1 VRRRFFLLPS
11 LDSWFFKEFSM
22 QRVQKGFTLIE
33 LMIVVAII
41 GILAAVGLPAYQDY
55 TIKAQ
60 ATSAL
65 KEVTPAK
72 EQIEVFVAKGVVAQ
86 NSSSSNDG
94 YIGVST
100 TTTYCTV
107 SVVGTLTAN
116 QSVTC
121 ALNRPG
127 ANAKLST
134 SSLIWTRNSVEGT
147 WRCTAP
153 GMSAKYL
160 PGQCATS

>member
-1 VRRRFFLLPS
+1 
-11 LDSWFFKEFSM
+11 M

-65 KEVTPAK
+65 KEITPAK
-72 EQIEVFVAKGVVAQ
+72 EQVETFIAKGVVSQ
-86 NSSSSNDG
+86 NANSTADG
-94 YIGVST
+94 YIGVGT

-107 SVVGTLTAN
+107 TVVGALAGN
-116 QSVTC
+116 QTITC
-121 ALNRPG
+121 ALNRPSV
-127 ANAKLST
+127 NTKLAT
-134 SSLIWTRNSVEGT
+134 ASLRWTRNSTEGT

-153 GMSAKYL
+153 GMSPKYL
-160 PGQCATS
+160 PGQCATI

>member
-1 VRRRFFLLPS
+1 
-11 LDSWFFKEFSM
+11 M

-72 EQIEVFVAKGVVAQ
+72 EQVEVFTAKGVTSQ
-86 NSSSSNDG
+86 NTNADNDG
-94 YIGVST
+94 FIGVGT

-107 SVVGTLTAN
+107 LVTGTPATAEQN
-116 QSVTC
+116 VRCTI
-121 ALNRPG
+121 NRNV
-127 ANAKLST
+127 NAKISGKT
-134 SSLIWTRNSVEGT
+134 IGWVRPSATGI
-147 WRCTAP
+147 WRCVSDL
-153 GMSAKYL
+153 GAKHL
-160 PGQCATS
+160 PGQCTAS

>member
-1 VRRRFFLLPS
+1 
-11 LDSWFFKEFSM
+11 M

-60 ATSAL
+60 STSAL
-65 KEVTPAK
+65 KEITPAK
-72 EQIEVFVAKGVVAQ
+72 EQVETFIAKGVVSQ
-86 NSSSSNDG
+86 NTGSNNDG
-94 YIGVST
+94 YIGVGT

-107 SVVGTLTAN
+107 SVVGTLTTN

-121 ALNRPG
+121 ALNRTG
-127 ANAKLST
+127 VNAKLST
-134 SSLIWTRNSVEGT
+134 SSLVWTRSSAEGT

>member
-1 VRRRFFLLPS
+1 
-11 LDSWFFKEFSM
+11 M

-60 ATSAL
+60 STSAL
-65 KEVTPAK
+65 KEITPAK
-72 EQIEVFVAKGVVAQ
+72 EQVEVFTAKGVDSQ
-86 NSSSSNDG
+86 NSNTNADG
-94 YIGVST
+94 FIGVGT

-107 SVVGTLTAN
+107 TVIGTAS
-116 QSVTC
+116 QDQQVRC
-121 ALNRPG
+121 ILNRSST
-127 ANAKLST
+127 NAKLSNAT
-134 SSLIWTRNSVEGT
+134 IGWVRASASGL
-147 WRCTAP
+147 WRCVTNV
-153 GMSAKYL
+153 SAKYV